1 MSRILIFRVLS
12 VVLVSSMSGLLCATE
27 PSSKEI
33 DYPDRAIT
41 VLVPYAAGGP
51 SDTLTRIVTDHM
63 SRTLRQQIKVE
74 SIVGAG
80 GTTAALRVKRAA
92 PDGYTILTGNMGTH
106 GAAVG
111 LYPKLAY
118 DPRTDFEPIGILAIA
133 PIIIL
138 GRKDLPP
145 KDLREFVLYL
155 KANAY
160 KLEEGHGGVGS
171 IPFIACLL
179 LNHILG
185 VSPQLVPYD
194 GVEPSIQALVHR
206 QVDYMCVQTVDAV
219 PQVRAGRVKAYGIAA
234 PERSP
239 ALPDV
244 PTTKEGGLP
253 EYQLSAWQGMFVP
266 KGVPTAVVEK
276 LNAALV
282 RALDDETVRERMLD
296 LGVNIPHADQRTPQA
311 LADLVKREVDRWTSF
326 VKAAGIGGAN

>member
-1 MSRILIFRVLS
+1 
-12 VVLVSSMSGLLCATE
+12 
-27 PSSKEI
+27 
-33 DYPDRAIT
+33 
-41 VLVPYAAGGP
+41 
-51 SDTLTRIVTDHM
+51 
-63 SRTLRQQIKVE
+63 
-74 SIVGAG
+74 
-80 GTTAALRVKRAA
+80 
-92 PDGYTILTGNMGTH
+92 
-106 GAAVG
+106 
-111 LYPKLAY
+111 
-118 DPRTDFEPIGILAIA
+118 
-133 PIIIL
+133 
-138 GRKDLPP
+138 
-145 KDLREFVLYL
+145 
-155 KANAY
+155 
-160 KLEEGHGGVGS
+160 
-171 IPFIACLL
+171 L